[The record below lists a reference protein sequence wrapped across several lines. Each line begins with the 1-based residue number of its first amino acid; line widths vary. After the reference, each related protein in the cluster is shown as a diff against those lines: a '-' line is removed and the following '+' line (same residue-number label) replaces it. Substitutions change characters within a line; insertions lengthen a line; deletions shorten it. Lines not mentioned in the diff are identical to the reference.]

1 MRNSAPYQGREFA
14 GGRSSYRS
22 RYYNGG
28 NGHGGRYGHDGGY
41 GHDGRR
47 GHDHDG
53 HRHPY
58 GGYSTYAYGYPGWYG
73 YPYYGYP
80 FVIDP
85 GFYDWGTPDDS
96 ENGQGATPYAPSGQ
110 DSAYAGEPS
119 YYPPTDAAPYNEQDS
134 PQPPRPPAS
143 ADRAE
148 IQEYHFAGPSTATA
162 PVDQPLKVIFK
173 DNRAPVMM
181 QNYMINS
188 SALTDLD
195 RDHYEKI
202 PLDEIDVAATEQ
214 ANRSRGIDFQ
224 VPGTSRY

>member
-1 MRNSAPYQGREFA
+1 MRNGFPYQGREFT
-14 GGRSSYRS
+14 GGSPYRS
-22 RYYNGG
+22 GYYNGG
-28 NGHGGRYGHDGGY
+28 NHGGRYGHDGGY
-41 GHDGRR
+41 GHDGHR
-47 GHDHDG
+47 GHDRDRHDG

-58 GGYSTYAYGYPGWYG
+58 DGYTYANGYPGWYG

-85 GFYDWGTPDDS
+85 GFYDWGSADDS
-96 ENGQGATPYAPSGQ
+96 ENGQGANTFAPSDQ
-110 DSAYAGEPS
+110 DSAYAG
-119 YYPPTDAAPYNEQDS
+119 YPPSDAAGYNEQDV
-134 PQPPRPPAS
+134 PRPSAG

-162 PVDQPLKVIFK
+162 PLDQPLKVIFK

-202 PLDEIDVAATEQ
+202 PLDEIDIAATEK
-214 ANRSRGIDFQ
+214 ANRSHGIDFQ